1 MMVNSFQ
8 SLDQGQWG
16 NMNVD
21 RLMAVLP
28 CTKLQ
33 SKTGHLFFLTF
44 FRFKLLEKQHIEFQQ
59 IAMQR
64 PDLHRSEDVLNRV
77 MIKDNIAVVVLLES
91 KDDGNKVIIANAHLH
106 WDPVF
111 SDVKVIQTA
120 LLVDEVNRSSTNW
133 SKKYNCISPI
143 PVVFC
148 GDFNSLPD
156 SGVVEFLAKGSI
168 PASHKELQNFNYQ
181 PFTDKCLEHPFN
193 LKSAYSLVDD
203 IEFTNFTP
211 MFKGIIDYIW
221 YDTSNLIATGLL
233 NGVDKQYT
241 AKSVG
246 FPNPHHPSDHIP
258 LVAALRIKQH
268 STQNTKIK

>member
-1 MMVNSFQ
+1 
-8 SLDQGQWG
+8 
-16 NMNVD
+16 
-21 RLMAVLP
+21 
-28 CTKLQ
+28 
-33 SKTGHLFFLTF
+33 
-44 FRFKLLEKQHIEFQQ
+44 
-59 IAMQR
+59 MQR

-91 KDDGNKVIIANAHLH
+91 KEDGSKVIIANAHLH
-106 WDPVF
+106 WDPVY

-120 LLVDEVNRSSTNW
+120 LLVDEVNRSSTSW
-133 SKKYNCISPI
+133 AKKYNNSSLL
-143 PVVFC
+143 PVIFC

-168 PASHKELQNFNYQ
+168 PSTHKELQNCNYQ
-181 PFTDKCLEHPFN
+181 PFTDKCLDHSFN
-193 LKSAYSLVDD
+193 LKSAYSLADD

-221 YDTSNLIATGLL
+221 YDTSTLIATGLL
-233 NGVDKQYT
+233 GGVDKQYA

-258 LVAALRIKQH
+258 LVVALRIKQTPT
-268 STQNTKIK
+268 SNPKK

>member
-1 MMVNSFQ
+1 MDFSE
-8 SLDQGQWG
+8 
-16 NMNVD
+16 
-21 RLMAVLP
+21 
-28 CTKLQ
+28 
-33 SKTGHLFFLTF
+33 F

-91 KDDGNKVIIANAHLH
+91 KEDGSRVIIANAHLH
-106 WDPVF
+106 WDPVY

-120 LLVDEVNRSSTNW
+120 LLVDEVNISSNNW
-133 SKKYNCISPI
+133 AKKYNHHSTL

-168 PASHKELQNFNYQ
+168 PASHKELQNYNYQ
-181 PFTDKCLEHPFN
+181 PFTDKCLRHSFN

-221 YDTSNLIATGLL
+221 YDTSTLISTGLL
-233 NGVDKQYT
+233 GGVDKLYA

-258 LVAALRIKQH
+258 LVIALRIKQH
-268 STQNTKIK
+268 STQQKK